1 MSRFA
6 GLGEV
11 VLRRPLPFFLLLQA
25 GLLFYRID
33 LLPVWGDEQ
42 FTLNVVARP
51 WSEIPRALAADIHP
65 PLYYFL
71 TKAWVALP
79 WPGSLLTQVRA
90 LSVVWALLST
100 VLIGFLWLGN
110 SNRSG
115 KVWFLACGA
124 FPPPWSCTRAWRVP
138 TACNYS

>member
-6 GLGEV
+6 PLAEV
-11 VLRRPLPFFLLLQA
+11 LLRHPLPFFLLLQA

-42 FTLNVVARP
+42 FTLNLVARP
-51 WSEIPRALAADIHP
+51 WSEIPSALAADIHP

-71 TKAWVALP
+71 TKAWIALP

-100 VLIGFLWLGN
+100 VLFV
-110 SNRSG
+110 S
-115 KVWFLACGA
+115 CG
-124 FPPPWSCTRAWRVP
+124 
-138 TACNYS
+138 